1 MADSDLLQFQREQL
15 RQFRQ
20 ATAERVEAEQ
30 ATVRL
35 RDDDLAAARAAQQT
49 AQQVANELRAKAD
62 HYYQEGQAELERA
75 GLQTLLRPGRA
86 TSAAAR
92 AAARAH
98 PDDEPGKRL
107 AAVVAEAEQS
117 LERLRD
123 KVTALKRWERRRR
136 DQTAVLASMGIL
148 VLCALAVVTLLSYQ
162 AWERDRPYREAMAA
176 YKDGDW
182 PEAVRLF
189 EALGNTKDSQALA
202 KESRYQ
208 LAVATFEAGEW
219 AEARRLFSELEG
231 YKDSQAQA
239 RESAYQLAAATFEA
253 GEWAEAR
260 RLFSELEGYKDSQT
274 LAKESTYQLAAATY
288 EAHEWAEARR
298 LFDELEGY
306 KDSQALAK
314 DSTYQLAASGG
325 WAEAA
330 ASDEQNQE
338 LLFAAC
344 PPPTNATNGITWSR
358 CSDGMVMVFVPSG
371 SFLMGSMAEDTEAL
385 YNEFPQHEVHL
396 VNFWLDRTEVTNAQY
411 NQCVTASVCAASE
424 PLNDHFSDET
434 PVQGIN
440 WLDADVYCRWV
451 GGQLPTEA
459 QWEYAARGPDGRRFP
474 WGDSPPDGS
483 LANFDRNVG
492 TTTPVGHYPA
502 GASWVG
508 ALDMAGN
515 VQEWVADWYDSD
527 YYSSSPHD
535 NPTGPVSGNFKVLR
549 GGSWG
554 GGARYVR
561 GAYRY
566 NVGALVRSHYVGFR
580 CLVPQVN

>member
-30 ATVRL
+30 AIVRL

-92 AAARAH
+92 APARAH

-136 DQTAVLASMGIL
+136 NQTAVLASMGIL

-231 YKDSQAQA
+231 YKDSQVLAK
-239 RESAYQLAAATFEA
+239 ESRYQLAVVTFEA
-253 GEWAEAR
+253 G
-260 RLFSELEGYKDSQT
+260 
-274 LAKESTYQLAAATY
+274 
-288 EAHEWAEARR
+288 EWAEARR

-371 SFLMGSMAEDTEAL
+371 SFLMGSMAENTEAL
-385 YNEFPQHEVHL
+385 YNEFPQHEAHL

-483 LANFDRNVG
+483 LANFNRNVG

-535 NPTGPVSGNFKVLR
+535 NPTGPVSGNFNNFKVLR

-566 NVGALVRSHYVGFR
+566 NVSASVRSHFIGFR

>member
-136 DQTAVLASMGIL
+136 NQTAVLASMGIL

-231 YKDSQAQA
+231 YKDSQVLAK
-239 RESAYQLAAATFEA
+239 ESRYQLAVVTFEA
-253 GEWAEAR
+253 G
-260 RLFSELEGYKDSQT
+260 
-274 LAKESTYQLAAATY
+274 
-288 EAHEWAEARR
+288 EWAEARR

-483 LANFDRNVG
+483 LANFNRNVG

-535 NPTGPVSGNFKVLR
+535 NPTGPVSGNFNNFKVLR

-566 NVGALVRSHYVGFR
+566 NVSASVRSHFIGFR

>member
-92 AAARAH
+92 APARAH

-136 DQTAVLASMGIL
+136 NQTAVLASMGIL

-231 YKDSQAQA
+231 YKDSQVLAK
-239 RESAYQLAAATFEA
+239 ESRYQLAVVTFEA
-253 GEWAEAR
+253 G
-260 RLFSELEGYKDSQT
+260 
-274 LAKESTYQLAAATY
+274 
-288 EAHEWAEARR
+288 EWAEARR

-483 LANFDRNVG
+483 LANFNRNVG

-535 NPTGPVSGNFKVLR
+535 NPTGPVSGNFNNFKVLR

-566 NVGALVRSHYVGFR
+566 NVSASVRSHFIGFR

>member
-136 DQTAVLASMGIL
+136 NQTAVLASMGIL

-231 YKDSQAQA
+231 YKDSQVLAK
-239 RESAYQLAAATFEA
+239 ESRYQLAVVTFEA
-253 GEWAEAR
+253 G
-260 RLFSELEGYKDSQT
+260 
-274 LAKESTYQLAAATY
+274 
-288 EAHEWAEARR
+288 EWAEARR

-371 SFLMGSMAEDTEAL
+371 SFLMGSMAENTEAL
-385 YNEFPQHEVHL
+385 YNEFPQHEAHL

-483 LANFDRNVG
+483 LANFNRNVG

-535 NPTGPVSGNFKVLR
+535 NPTGPVSGNFNNFKVLR

-566 NVGALVRSHYVGFR
+566 NVSASVRSHFIGFR

>member
-30 ATVRL
+30 AIVRL

-92 AAARAH
+92 APARAH

-136 DQTAVLASMGIL
+136 NQTAVLASMGIL

-231 YKDSQAQA
+231 YKDSQVLAK
-239 RESAYQLAAATFEA
+239 ESRYQLAVVTFEA
-253 GEWAEAR
+253 G
-260 RLFSELEGYKDSQT
+260 
-274 LAKESTYQLAAATY
+274 
-288 EAHEWAEARR
+288 EWAEARR

-371 SFLMGSMAEDTEAL
+371 SFLMGSMAENTEAL
-385 YNEFPQHEVHL
+385 YNEFPQHEAHL

-566 NVGALVRSHYVGFR
+566 NVSASVRSHFIGFR

>member
-30 ATVRL
+30 AIVRL

-92 AAARAH
+92 APARAH

-136 DQTAVLASMGIL
+136 NQTAVLASMGIL

-231 YKDSQAQA
+231 YKDSQVLAK
-239 RESAYQLAAATFEA
+239 ESRYQLAVVTFEA
-253 GEWAEAR
+253 G
-260 RLFSELEGYKDSQT
+260 
-274 LAKESTYQLAAATY
+274 
-288 EAHEWAEARR
+288 EWAEARR

-371 SFLMGSMAEDTEAL
+371 SFLMGSMAENTEAL
-385 YNEFPQHEVHL
+385 YNEFPQHEAHL

-535 NPTGPVSGNFKVLR
+535 NPTGPVSGNFNNFKVLR

-566 NVGALVRSHYVGFR
+566 NVSASVRSHFIGFR

>member
-35 RDDDLAAARAAQQT
+35 RDDDLATARAAQQT

-92 AAARAH
+92 APARAH

-136 DQTAVLASMGIL
+136 NQTAVLASMGIL

-231 YKDSQAQA
+231 YKDSQVLAK
-239 RESAYQLAAATFEA
+239 ESRYQLAVVTFEA
-253 GEWAEAR
+253 G
-260 RLFSELEGYKDSQT
+260 
-274 LAKESTYQLAAATY
+274 
-288 EAHEWAEARR
+288 EWAEARR

-371 SFLMGSMAEDTEAL
+371 SFLMGSMAENTEAL
-385 YNEFPQHEVHL
+385 YNEFPQHEAHL

-535 NPTGPVSGNFKVLR
+535 NPTGPVSGNFNNFKVLR

-566 NVGALVRSHYVGFR
+566 NVSASVRSHFIGFR

>member
-30 ATVRL
+30 AIVRL

-92 AAARAH
+92 APARAH

-136 DQTAVLASMGIL
+136 NQTAVLASMGIL

-231 YKDSQAQA
+231 YKDSQVLAK
-239 RESAYQLAAATFEA
+239 ESRYQLAVVTFEA
-253 GEWAEAR
+253 G
-260 RLFSELEGYKDSQT
+260 
-274 LAKESTYQLAAATY
+274 
-288 EAHEWAEARR
+288 EWAEARR

-371 SFLMGSMAEDTEAL
+371 SFLMGSMAENTEAL
-385 YNEFPQHEVHL
+385 YNEFPQHEAHL

-474 WGDSPPDGS
+474 WGDSPPDRG

-566 NVGALVRSHYVGFR
+566 NVSASVRSHFIGFR

>member
-136 DQTAVLASMGIL
+136 NQTAVLASMGIL
-148 VLCALAVVTLLSYQ
+148 VLCALAVATLLSYQ

-189 EALGNTKDSQALA
+189 EALGNTKDSQVLA

-208 LAVATFEAGEW
+208 LAVVTFEAG
-219 AEARRLFSELEG
+219 
-231 YKDSQAQA
+231 
-239 RESAYQLAAATFEA
+239 
-253 GEWAEAR
+253 
-260 RLFSELEGYKDSQT
+260 
-274 LAKESTYQLAAATY
+274 
-288 EAHEWAEARR
+288 EWAEARR

-411 NQCVTASVCAASE
+411 NQCVTASICAASE

-474 WGDSPPDGS
+474 WGDSPPDRG

-515 VQEWVADWYDSD
+515 AAEWVADWYASD

-549 GGSWG
+549 GGSWLSD
-554 GGARYVR
+554 ARYVR

-566 NVGALVRSHYVGFR
+566 YVSASIRSYYVGFR

>member
-30 ATVRL
+30 AIVRL

-92 AAARAH
+92 APARAH

-136 DQTAVLASMGIL
+136 NQTAVLASMGIL

-231 YKDSQAQA
+231 YKDSQVLAK
-239 RESAYQLAAATFEA
+239 ESRYQLAVVTFEA
-253 GEWAEAR
+253 G
-260 RLFSELEGYKDSQT
+260 
-274 LAKESTYQLAAATY
+274 
-288 EAHEWAEARR
+288 EWAEARR

-483 LANFDRNVG
+483 LANFNRNVG

-535 NPTGPVSGNFKVLR
+535 NPTGPVSGNFNNFKVLR

-566 NVGALVRSHYVGFR
+566 NVSASVRSHFIGFR